1 MNDLLGYFII
11 GGIII
16 GALAILYLPVFFL
29 LRRRVNVIRQLC
41 FLLFAACGFIVLY
54 ATIISAWG
62 EEAFHPAQH
71 HLNLIPLRWLNES
84 GGMSPDKAIVQVY
97 ANIIMFIPCGFFVP
111 SVFSWARAFG
121 RTALVIFCWSF
132 FIEFSQY
139 FIGASADIDD
149 IILNLLG
156 GILGYAVFAFLSLC
170 FQRTSGWEK
179 LLGSENNRQ
188 KKNSIQTIWMQNSGR
203 SNDD

>member
-16 GALAILYLPVFFL
+16 AALAILYLPVFFL

-62 EEAFHPAQH
+62 EEAFQPAQH

-84 GGMSPDKAIVQVY
+84 GGMSPDKAFVQVY

-121 RTALVIFCWSF
+121 RTVLVIFS
-132 FIEFSQY
+132 
-139 FIGASADIDD
+139 GAFVSNFRN
-149 IILNLLG
+149 IL
-156 GILGYAVFAFLSLC
+156 
-170 FQRTSGWEK
+170 
-179 LLGSENNRQ
+179 SEPP
-188 KKNSIQTIWMQNSGR
+188 QTLMI
-203 SNDD
+203 